1 MEQAK
6 YERMLIVNRQYLDG
20 FQTDEE
26 IEYLQE
32 VNEPEMKERRQLLA
46 KLRAELAELQEQI
59 KAY

>member
-46 KLRAELAELQEQI
+46 KLRAELAELQS
-59 KAY
+59 KVPY